1 MTRESIFRELV
12 AAKNKQDSY
21 IRSIPSDINGA
32 IYDNEYVNSL
42 NQVIDMLIE
51 HVFQEHSESVYW
63 FLYDWKP
70 NYHVAVNDVTK
81 PIATLDDYIKFM
93 QEHENF

>member
-1 MTRESIFRELV
+1 MTRENIFRELV

-21 IRSIPSDINGA
+21 ISSIPSDIKGA
-32 IYDNEYVNSL
+32 IYDNEYVNIN

-51 HVFQEHSESVYW
+51 HVFQEHSEAVYW

-70 NYHVAVNDVTK
+70 SYPVAVNGVTE
-81 PIATLDDYIKFM
+81 PIANLDEYIKFM
-93 QEHENF
+93 QEHKNF